1 MLTLQERLTCGAE
14 ILLPI
19 SSLPSPYGIGTLGAD
34 AHDFVNY
41 LKLAGQ
47 TYWQV
52 LPLGP
57 TSYGDSPYQSFSA
70 FAGNPY
76 FIDLDLL
83 LQQGLLRQDE
93 LKHMEEPVDAAFVDY
108 RALYLTR
115 LPLLRRAYGRF
126 RPDVEGYASF
136 CRENHFWLEDY
147 ALFMALKEE
156 NGGRE
161 WLRWE
166 EPLRQRR
173 ETALKAARS
182 RLAADIDFWKFCQYQ
197 FYCQWRSLRHY
208 AASQGIRLIGDMPLY
223 VAQDSADVW
232 AHPDLFQLD
241 EAGHPVR
248 VAGVPPDLFSASG
261 QRWGNPLYDWKQL
274 EESGFAWWRRRMEMN
289 ASRFDITRIDHFIGI
304 ARYYAIPASC
314 ETAVKGHWVKGPG
327 KKLTDVLDEAA
338 GSSRILAEDLGV
350 LHPTVKRLLERCGY
364 PGMKVLL
371 FAFDNGA
378 DNDHLP
384 HRYQQNQAV
393 YGGTHDNETIAGY
406 CARCT
411 DAELRF
417 LMDYLGAQ
425 QRRDIPQAMIRAAYA
440 SVADLAIFQAQD
452 LLELDN
458 SARMNE
464 PSTTEGNW
472 RWRLLPGQLTAELAQ
487 RLGTLAALFER

>member
-1 MLTLQERLTCGAE
+1 
-14 ILLPI
+14 
-19 SSLPSPYGIGTLGAD
+19 
-34 AHDFVNY
+34 
-41 LKLAGQ
+41 
-47 TYWQV
+47 
-52 LPLGP
+52 
-57 TSYGDSPYQSFSA
+57 
-70 FAGNPY
+70 
-76 FIDLDLL
+76 
-83 LQQGLLRQDE
+83 
-93 LKHMEEPVDAAFVDY
+93 
-108 RALYLTR
+108 
-115 LPLLRRAYGRF
+115 
-126 RPDVEGYASF
+126 
-136 CRENHFWLEDY
+136 
-147 ALFMALKEE
+147 
-156 NGGRE
+156 
-161 WLRWE
+161 
-166 EPLRQRR
+166 
-173 ETALKAARS
+173 
-182 RLAADIDFWKFCQYQ
+182 
-197 FYCQWRSLRHY
+197 
-208 AASQGIRLIGDMPLY
+208 
-223 VAQDSADVW
+223 
-232 AHPDLFQLD
+232 
-241 EAGHPVR
+241 
-248 VAGVPPDLFSASG
+248 
-261 QRWGNPLYDWKQL
+261 
-274 EESGFAWWRRRMEMN
+274 MEMN
-289 ASRFDITRIDHFIGI
+289 AARFDITRIDHFIGI

-314 ETAVKGHWVKGPG
+314 ETAVKGRWVKGPG

-458 SARMNE
+458 TTRMNE
-464 PSTTEGNW
+464 PSTTGGNW

-487 RLGTLAALFER
+487 RLRTLAALFER